1 MKWLMIFAVG
11 MLSAL
16 GATALGQE
24 RIQPGTV
31 LEIKC
36 VEEPSLNGDYV
47 VNENG
52 FVLLQFVGAIEV
64 KGLAEAE
71 AARRIADELIRQ
83 QILRRATVTVRIV
96 RGALPPLE
104 PPPVTVAGA
113 VGQPGEVK
121 WRNGLRLAEAI
132 RQAKPSVVAD
142 LSRVRI
148 THPDGSIEV
157 VNFLNYVE
165 GTNQA
170 NPLLQPGDSIFIPVQ
185 MAAQDVTVLGAVVKP
200 GVVPFKPGMTIR
212 QAIDAAGGPRAD
224 ADTRKVSIRF
234 AAGGEATIDLST
246 KDAERK
252 VEAGDH
258 IVVPL
263 KPATQYI
270 LVRGAV
276 ARPGSMPWEPGMTLK
291 VALRDSAPIRDA
303 QIQRVRIQR
312 KDASGKVRVIEANFE
327 RILSGQN
334 ADIPLQAGDIVEV
347 PYPIERRQ
355 GTDFT
360 TIIGIGILLWLL
372 FGR

>member
-96 RGALPPLE
+96 RGAVPPLE

-157 VNFLNYVE
+157 VNFLSYVE

-270 LVRGAV
+270 FVRGAV